1 MCRTRFQ
8 HARCV
13 RHDSNAHS
21 VRAVSLHFCTA
32 APSISENISEYC
44 KSGAVNLN
52 FHQQNSSS
60 IAVNFARVTTTTRLD
75 LGGHQEVEACCKT
88 HGALRPFFTHSPVL
102 LVALQVAFF
111 VCPLACTIFTIFSPL
126 YSRQVKHCPLR
137 IDVKSTISHCGPRR
151 TPRTHVL
158 SDAL

>member
-32 APSISENISEYC
+32 APSPKTSPNTA
-44 KSGAVNLN
+44 SGAVNLN

-60 IAVNFARVTTTTRLD
+60 IAVNFARVTTTRLD

-126 YSRQVKHCPLR
+126 YSRQVKHYPLR